1 MHLET
6 DPSRRQRRTRL
17 ASDLALADLLE
28 QSDVSDC
35 ASSRTDATW
44 PLASPLDRL
53 LIEGGDERLAVD
65 PRSGLN
71 RYGCSPRPRP
81 GVFAFASCTASSI
94 SAEAY
99 EEAELCRRR
108 MLRDARS
115 PDGSAL
121 RAIARETLAVRRA
134 LVDWWGVGDIAEV
147 ILAASGTDAVLLLT
161 GLLCGIEP
169 ATSILMSPSETG
181 SGVPEAARG
190 RHFARLSADGGPA
203 SPGCLIDGFAPIALS
218 AVSLRES
225 DGTLRDA
232 AAVARGCE
240 AAVMAAC
247 QGGGRALL
255 HAIDGSKTGLSAP
268 GLATLLELRRCHAGQ
283 LEIVIDACQA
293 RLSPAR
299 LRRYLAAD
307 LPVLIT
313 GSKFFGGPGFS
324 GALLLPRARFP
335 DLSLPPAG
343 LAAYGLASCEELQA
357 TACAN
362 AGLVLRWRAALAEM
376 ARFRRSAARFGGVVD
391 RLAAEVRRQIA
402 ADPDLLGIDVP
413 EKAGPGADWTD
424 RRTVFTFAV
433 REDGRL
439 ASVERLRVLHGLLNR
454 DLSAELPDAD
464 PALTAA
470 LCQGGQP
477 VLLGSR
483 DGQSFGGLRIAI
495 GARHAA
501 AEDTE
506 AALRTVF
513 AKLRLVGRSAGLT
526 V

>member
-6 DPSRRQRRTRL
+6 DPSRRQRRPRL
-17 ASDLALADLLE
+17 TSDVALADRLS
-28 QSDVSDC
+28 QPDASDALDKDV
-35 ASSRTDATW
+35 AW
-44 PLASPLDRL
+44 PLASPIDRL
-53 LIEGGDERLAVD
+53 LVEGGDERLAIE

-81 GVFAFASCTASSI
+81 GVLAFASCTASSI
-94 SAEAY
+94 SVDAY
-99 EEAELCRRR
+99 EQAELCRRR
-108 MLRDARS
+108 MLRQARS
-115 PDGSAL
+115 PGGSA
-121 RAIARETLAVRRA
+121 RQAIALETLAVRRA
-134 LVDWWGVGDIAEV
+134 LVDWWGVGDIAEA

-169 ATSILMSPSETG
+169 ATGILMSPSETG

-190 RHFARLSADGGPA
+190 RHFAKLSADGGSA

-218 AVSLRES
+218 AVSLREP
-225 DGTLRDA
+225 DGSLRDP

-240 AAVMAAC
+240 AAVTAAC
-247 QGGGRALL
+247 QGGGRAVL

-268 GLATLLELRRCHAGQ
+268 GLSTLLALRRRYAGQ
-283 LEIVIDACQA
+283 LEVVVDACQA

-335 DLSLPPAG
+335 GLSLPPAG
-343 LAAYGLASCEELQA
+343 LAAYGLGACEELQA

-376 ARFRRSAARFGGVVD
+376 ARFRNRANDFGHIVD
-391 RLAAEVRRQIA
+391 RLAAAIRQHIA
-402 ADPDLLGIDVP
+402 ADRDLLGIDAP
-413 EKAGPGADWTD
+413 EEVGPAADWTE
-424 RRTVFTFAV
+424 RRTVFTFAL

-439 ASVERLRVLHGLLNR
+439 ASIDRLRVLHGLLNT
-454 DLSAELPDAD
+454 DLSAELPDAE
-464 PALTAA
+464 PQLAAA
-470 LCQGGQP
+470 LCQVGQP

-483 DGQSFGGLRIAI
+483 DGQPYGGLRIAI
-495 GARHAA
+495 GACHATA
-501 AEDTE
+501 SDNE
-506 AALRTVF
+506 AALQTVF
-513 AKLRLVGRSAGLT
+513 AKLRLIRRSFGPTA
-526 V
+526 

>member
-6 DPSRRQRRTRL
+6 DPSRRQRRSRL
-17 ASDLALADLLE
+17 TSDSSLADLLDQPDRSE
-28 QSDVSDC
+28 CRSD
-35 ASSRTDATW
+35 TDAAW

-53 LIEGGDERLAVD
+53 LTEGGDERLAIE

-81 GVFAFASCTASSI
+81 GVLAFASCTASSI

-99 EEAELCRRR
+99 EQSELCRRR
-108 MLRDARS
+108 LLRQACS
-115 PDGSAL
+115 GGGSVL
-121 RAIARETLAVRRA
+121 QAIARETLAIRHELA
-134 LVDWWGVGDIAEV
+134 DWWGVGDIAEA

-190 RHFARLSADGGPA
+190 RHFAKLSADGGPA
-203 SPGCLIDGFAPIALS
+203 NPGCLIDGFAPIGLA
-218 AVSLRES
+218 AVSLREP
-225 DGTLRDA
+225 DGGLRDP
-232 AAVARGCE
+232 AAVAHACE
-240 AAVMAAC
+240 AAVLAAC
-247 QGGGRALL
+247 RGGGRAVL

-268 GLATLLELRRCHAGQ
+268 GMSTLLDLRRRYAGQ

-299 LRRYLAAD
+299 LRRYLAAG

-335 DLSLPPAG
+335 GLSLPPVG
-343 LAAYGLASCEELQA
+343 LAAYGLASSKELQA

-376 ARFRRSAARFGGVVD
+376 VRFRRSAAGFGLVVD
-391 RLAAEVRRQIA
+391 RLSTAIRQQIA
-402 ADPDLLGIDVP
+402 GDRDLLGIDAP
-413 EKAGPGADWTD
+413 EAPGSAGDWSD
-424 RRTVFTFAV
+424 RRTVFTFAL
-433 REDGRL
+433 REGGRL
-439 ASVERLRVLHGLLNR
+439 ASVERLRVLHTMLNS
-454 DLSAELPDAD
+454 DLSADLPDAD
-464 PALTAA
+464 PALAGA
-470 LCQGGQP
+470 LCQVGQP

-483 DGQSFGGLRIAI
+483 DGQPYGGLRIAI
-495 GARHAA
+495 GARHADA
-501 AEDTE
+501 ADHE
-506 AALRTVF
+506 AALQTVF
-513 AKLRLVGRSAGLT
+513 AKLRLVRRPVGVAA
-526 V
+526 

>member
-1 MHLET
+1 MHLKT
-6 DPSRRQRRTRL
+6 DPSRRQRRPRL
-17 ASDLALADLLE
+17 TSDVALADLLE
-28 QSDVSDC
+28 QPDASECAPDRDV
-35 ASSRTDATW
+35 AW
-44 PLASPLDRL
+44 PLASPLDCL
-53 LIEGGDERLAVD
+53 LIEGGDERLAID
-65 PRSGLN
+65 ARSGLN

-99 EEAELCRRR
+99 ERTELCRRR
-108 MLRDARS
+108 MLHQARS
-115 PDGSAL
+115 PGGSAL
-121 RAIARETLAVRRA
+121 QAIARETLAIRHE
-134 LVDWWGVGDIAEV
+134 LVDWWGVSDIAEA

-218 AVSLRES
+218 AVPLREPDGSLR
-225 DGTLRDA
+225 DP
-232 AAVARGCE
+232 AAVARSCE
-240 AAVMAAC
+240 TAVMAAC
-247 QGGGRALL
+247 QGGGRAVL

-268 GLATLLELRRCHAGQ
+268 GLSTLLELRRRHAGQ

-335 DLSLPPAG
+335 GLSLPPVG
-343 LAAYGLASCEELQA
+343 LAAYGLASCKELQA

-376 ARFRRSAARFGGVVD
+376 ARFRRSAAGFPRVVD
-391 RLAAEVRRQIA
+391 RLAAEIRRQLA
-402 ADPDLLGIDVP
+402 ADPDLIGIDAP
-413 EKAGPGADWTD
+413 EEVAPSVDWTD
-424 RRTVFTFAV
+424 RRTVFTFAL
-433 REDGRL
+433 REGGRL
-439 ASVERLRVLHGLLNR
+439 ATVERLRELHALLNR
-454 DLSAELPDAD
+454 DLSSELPDAE
-464 PALTAA
+464 PTLAAA
-470 LCQGGQP
+470 LCQIGQP

-483 DGQSFGGLRIAI
+483 EGQAFGGLRIAI
-495 GARHAA
+495 GARHAEA
-501 AEDTE
+501 ADSE

-513 AKLRLVGRSAGLT
+513 AKLRLVRRSWGMK
-526 V
+526 